1 MKFIVITS
9 PDFLPGEASL
19 VEELFRHGVDTL
31 HLRKPSA
38 SEADCARLIES
49 IPSEWRG
56 RIVVHDHHSLCQR
69 YGLQGIHLNSR
80 NPSAPEGFRPA
91 TVSASC
97 HSLAEAARRKA
108 DCDYVFLSPVFDS
121 ISKRGYRSAY
131 QPQELRQ
138 AAEAGVIDH
147 RVVALGGV
155 SLDTIDQLRQ
165 WRFGGAAFLGDVW
178 GRLGSDFTAH
188 VDELRARLG

>member
-9 PDFLPGEASL
+9 PDFLLGEASL

-31 HLRKPSA
+31 HLRKPNA
-38 SEADCARLIES
+38 SEDDCARLIEA
-49 IPSEWRG
+49 IPARWRG
-56 RIVVHDHHSLCQR
+56 GIVVHDHHRLCQR

-80 NPSAPEGFRPA
+80 NPNLPVGFRPS

-97 HSLAEAARRKA
+97 HSLAEAVRRKA

-121 ISKRGYRSAY
+121 ISKRGYRSAF
-131 QPQELRQ
+131 QPQELRR
-138 AAEAGVIDH
+138 AAEAGLIDDRVI
-147 RVVALGGV
+147 ALGGV
-155 SLDTIDQLRQ
+155 SLDRLEELRQ

-178 GRLGSDFTAH
+178 GRVGDDFTAH